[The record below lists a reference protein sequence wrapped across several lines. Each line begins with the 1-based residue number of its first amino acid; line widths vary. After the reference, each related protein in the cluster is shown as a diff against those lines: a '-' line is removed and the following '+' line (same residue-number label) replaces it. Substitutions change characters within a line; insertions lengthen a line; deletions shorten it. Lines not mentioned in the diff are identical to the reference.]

1 MENGGGGDV
10 ECNKDNKEKEGSV
23 GGEGSYRYWVRE
35 ATSDAAPL
43 PLPKKLS
50 PQDHLPSQPN
60 NLGSVWNTA
69 GTWEEK
75 NLNNWATNRI
85 KVNLYSILLLNS
97 LLSFIC
103 HNQYYQ
109 IFYTFV
115 LPISQELLLSVASL
129 EFSGG
134 KAEIAQVSKCS
145 GDAFLVIVRN
155 KKRVGY
161 TYELTLKVKG
171 EWTVKEEK
179 RMVKGDIDFPEFS
192 FGELDDLQMQVQLND
207 EKDLSQQDKLQI
219 SQDLKLFLQ
228 PVREKLLQFEQEL
241 KDR

>member
-1 MENGGGGDV
+1 MENGGGGDI

-35 ATSDAAPL
+35 ATADAAPL

-75 NLNNWATNRI
+75 NLNNWATHRI
-85 KVNLYSILLLNS
+85 K
-97 LLSFIC
+97 
-103 HNQYYQ
+103 
-109 IFYTFV
+109 
-115 LPISQELLLSVASL
+115 ELLLSVASL

-161 TYELTLKVKG
+161 TYELTLKVKGNLVSFEMASFPILIYLLYPERVVMSLEIG